1 MSFLEYIDESNR
13 AHEEKGLQRGIEIGE
28 KKGIEIGEK
37 KGIEIGEKK
46 GIEIGEKKATNK
58 IIEQMRK
65 SGMPEEQI
73 RSILQI

>member
-13 AHEEKGLQRGIEIGE
+13 AHDEKGLQR
-28 KKGIEIGEK
+28 
-37 KGIEIGEKK
+37 GIEIGEKK

>member
-13 AHEEKGLQRGIEIGE
+13 AHEEKGLQR
-28 KKGIEIGEK
+28 
-37 KGIEIGEKK
+37 GIEIGEKK